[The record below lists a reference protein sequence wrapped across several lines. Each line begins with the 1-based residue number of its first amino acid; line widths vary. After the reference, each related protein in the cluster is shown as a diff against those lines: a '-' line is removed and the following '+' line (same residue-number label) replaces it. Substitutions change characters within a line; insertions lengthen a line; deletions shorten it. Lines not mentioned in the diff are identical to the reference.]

1 MTNIGQKM
9 KLKGNS
15 GKKKRQLFIKMNTKS
30 YLPKFMQL
38 NSEGNV

>member
-15 GKKKRQLFIKMNTKS
+15 GGKKTTIHKNE
-30 YLPKFMQL
+30 Y
-38 NSEGNV
+38 